1 MRRADHASSITRAS
15 LLERVWNDPLA
26 RVAGEVGMS
35 ANGLAKLCDRLDIPR
50 PKRSYWLLQPE
61 ERAAL
66 RPALPPAPAGVDEE
80 IILSE
85 RPQPRRERTR
95 LSLDDRRAQLLNA
108 AALIVVAEGPQEV
121 TMKRLAREVG
131 ISEAQAH
138 NCFAK
143 RIDLLVELTRR
154 EVAQVEASR
163 RGAVSRGSNPL
174 TRVVLSTINYLHD
187 AQARGPLLQ
196 ALLTVPG
203 VRTALREERATMAR
217 AARQPVLDSM
227 VARYGISEA
236 RAMGTNAVLTAIC
249 LRAGGL
255 LAAGKISFATAE
267 RLCLPIVIAGARSN
281 APASQPDYG

>member
-1 MRRADHASSITRAS
+1 MRRADHVSSITRAS
-15 LLERVWNDPLA
+15 LLERVWDAPLTRA
-26 RVAGEVGMS
+26 ASEIGMS

-66 RPALPPAPAGVDEE
+66 RPQLPPAPAGVDEE

-85 RPQPRRERTR
+85 RPQPRRDRTR
-95 LSLDDRRAQLLNA
+95 LSLDDRRAQLLA
-108 AALIVVAEGPQEV
+108 AAADIVVAEGPQEV
-121 TMKRLAREVG
+121 TMKRLARDIG

-163 RGAVSRGSNPL
+163 RGAVSRGTNPL

-203 VRTALREERATMAR
+203 VREALRGERASMAR

-236 RAMGTNAVLTAIC
+236 RARGTNAVLTAIC

>member
-1 MRRADHASSITRAS
+1 
-15 LLERVWNDPLA
+15 
-26 RVAGEVGMS
+26 
-35 ANGLAKLCDRLDIPR
+35 
-50 PKRSYWLLQPE
+50 
-61 ERAAL
+61 
-66 RPALPPAPAGVDEE
+66 
-80 IILSE
+80 
-85 RPQPRRERTR
+85 
-95 LSLDDRRAQLLNA
+95 
-108 AALIVVAEGPQEV
+108 
-121 TMKRLAREVG
+121 MKRLARDIG

-154 EVAQVEASR
+154 EVAQVEQSR
-163 RGAVSRGSNPL
+163 RGAVSRGTNPL

-203 VRTALREERATMAR
+203 VREALRGERASMAR

-236 RAMGTNAVLTAIC
+236 RARGTNAVLTAVC

-255 LAAGKISFATAE
+255 LAAGKISLATAE

-281 APASQPDYG
+281 APGAQSVYG

>member
-1 MRRADHASSITRAS
+1 
-15 LLERVWNDPLA
+15 
-26 RVAGEVGMS
+26 MS

-50 PKRSYWLLQPE
+50 PKRSYWLLSPE

-66 RPALPPAPAGVDEE
+66 HPKLPPAPPGVNEE

-85 RPQPRRERTR
+85 RPQPRRDRTR
-95 LSLDDRRAQLLNA
+95 LSLDDRRAQLLA
-108 AALIVVAEGPQEV
+108 AAAAIVVAEGPQEV
-121 TMKRLAREVG
+121 TMKRLARDIG

-154 EVAQVEASR
+154 EVAQVEQSR
-163 RGAVSRGSNPL
+163 RGAVSRGTNPL

-203 VRTALREERATMAR
+203 VREALRGERASMAR

-236 RAMGTNAVLTAIC
+236 RARGTNAVLTAVC

-255 LAAGKISFATAE
+255 LAAGKISLATAE

-281 APASQPDYG
+281 APGAQSDYG